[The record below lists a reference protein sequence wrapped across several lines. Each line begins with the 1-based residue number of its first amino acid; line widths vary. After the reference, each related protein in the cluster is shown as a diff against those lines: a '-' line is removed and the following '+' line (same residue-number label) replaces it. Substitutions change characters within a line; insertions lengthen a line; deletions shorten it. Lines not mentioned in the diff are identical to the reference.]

1 MMKTIHK
8 DSAINA
14 SKPSR
19 LHTYWNAT
27 RLISNLFIALVSI
40 CAFSLPNSAFAQSRV
55 KDLIEVEGVRDN
67 QLIGYG
73 IVVGLKGTGD
83 GLKSSPQTRQ
93 TIEAMLERLGV
104 NTRGLDMQSKN
115 VASVMVTATLPPFS
129 TQGSKI
135 DVSVSALGDS
145 KSLEGGTLI
154 VTPLMGA
161 DGQVYAVAQGQLT
174 VGGFTATGSSG
185 TNVGRGVPTNGRVA
199 NGAIIE
205 RELRFNLAQMT
216 EIRLALR
223 NPDFTTARRI
233 AKAINQNLGV
243 GAANVENPSTVVL
256 SRPIGYPGDMVG
268 LISRIESL
276 PITPDTVAKIVVDES
291 SGIVVMGENVRVS
304 TVAVAQGN
312 LTISVQEDPFVS
324 QPAPFSR
331 GETVAGSRSSV
342 DVEEDSGDLTVVRG
356 GVPLR
361 ELVAGLNA
369 LGVNPRDLIQILQAL
384 KAAGAL
390 QADIEVM

>member
-1 MMKTIHK
+1 MKTQEK
-8 DSAINA
+8 NSAINA

-19 LHTYWNAT
+19 LHTHWDAT

-174 VGGFTATGSSG
+174 VGGFTATGASG
-185 TNVGRGVPTNGRVA
+185 SNVGRGVPTNGRVA

-233 AKAINQNLGV
+233 SKAINQNLGV
-243 GAANVENPSTVVL
+243 QAANVENPSTVVL

-324 QPAPFSR
+324 QPPPFSR
-331 GETVAGSRSSV
+331 GETVQGSNST
-342 DVEEDSGDLTVVRG
+342 VEVAEDEGDLTVVRG

>member
-1 MMKTIHK
+1 MKTQEK
-8 DSAINA
+8 NSAINA
-14 SKPSR
+14 PKPSR
-19 LHTYWNAT
+19 AHSIGCVARIQLFLLAT
-27 RLISNLFIALVSI
+27 MVAMAGFG
-40 CAFSLPNSAFAQSRV
+40 LPNTAFAQSRV

-174 VGGFTATGSSG
+174 VGGFTATGASG
-185 TNVGRGVPTNGRVA
+185 SNVGRGVPTNGRVA

-233 AKAINQNLGV
+233 SKAINQNLGV
-243 GAANVENPSTVVL
+243 QAANVENPSTVVL

-268 LISRIESL
+268 LIARIESL
-276 PITPDTVAKIVVDES
+276 PITPDTIAKIVVDES

-331 GETVAGSRSSV
+331 GETVQGSKST
-342 DVEEDSGDLTVVRG
+342 VEVAEDDGDLTVVRG

>member
-1 MMKTIHK
+1 MKHAHKNTAIIARKTI
-8 DSAINA
+8 NA
-14 SKPSR
+14 F
-19 LHTYWNAT
+19 AT
-27 RLISNLFIALVSI
+27 IIFALASLLAPTIAM
-40 CAFSLPNSAFAQSRV
+40 AQSRV
-55 KDLIEVEGVRDN
+55 KDLIEVEGVREN

-83 GLKSSPQTRQ
+83 GLSNSPQTRQ
-93 TIEAMLERLGV
+93 TIEAMLERMGV
-104 NTRGLDMQSKN
+104 NTRGQALQSKN

-129 TQGSKI
+129 TQGSRI
-135 DVSVSALGDS
+135 DVAVSALGDS

-174 VGGFTATGSSG
+174 VGGFTATGASG
-185 TNVGRGVPTNGRVA
+185 SNVGRGVPTNGRVA

-205 RELRFNLAQMT
+205 REIRFNLGQMT

-233 AKAINQNLGV
+233 SAAINQNLGV
-243 GAANVENPSTVVL
+243 GAAIVENPSTVVL
-256 SRPIGYPGDMVG
+256 SKPIGYPGDMVG
-268 LISRIESL
+268 LIARIERL
-276 PITPDTVAKIVVDES
+276 NVTPDSVAKIVVDES

-324 QPAPFSR
+324 QPEPFSK
-331 GETVAGSRSSV
+331 GETVTGSRSTV
-342 DVEEDSGDLTVVRG
+342 TAEEDSGDLTVVRG

>member
-1 MMKTIHK
+1 MTNFEKI
-8 DSAINA
+8 SAINA
-14 SKPSR
+14 SR
-19 LHTYWNAT
+19 RAY
-27 RLISNLFIALVSI
+27 SNIWKVAPKIALAI
-40 CAFSLPNSAFAQSRV
+40 IALFGIGLAIPNHALAQSRV

-83 GLKSSPQTRQ
+83 GLKNSPQTRQ

-174 VGGFTATGSSG
+174 VGGFTATGASG

-223 NPDFTTARRI
+223 NPDFTTAKRI
-233 AKAINQNLGV
+233 SKAINQNLGV
-243 GAANVENPSTVVL
+243 MAANVENPSTVVL

-291 SGIVVMGENVRVS
+291 SGIVVMGDNVRVS

-331 GETVAGSRSSV
+331 GETVSGSRSSV
-342 DVEEDSGDLTVVRG
+342 AVDEDSGDLTVVRG